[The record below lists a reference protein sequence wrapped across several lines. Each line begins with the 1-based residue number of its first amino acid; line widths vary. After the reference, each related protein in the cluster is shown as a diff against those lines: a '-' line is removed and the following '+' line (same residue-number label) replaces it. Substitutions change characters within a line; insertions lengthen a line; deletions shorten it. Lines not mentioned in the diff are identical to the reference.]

1 MPWKCGSSFL
11 LSALKPL
18 GCLVFATLVGVD
30 GTDRVTGLYSKS
42 PHGVCNF
49 AVPLEAEHIAFKT
62 LLCFNLGHGRRGRYK
77 DFLRLLADL
86 ADEYL
91 ERAAPGRHSRAC
103 HKQTGS
109 SLECKRLV
117 HLVRTLSSLSPHT

>member
-11 LSALKPL
+11 LSALQSP
-18 GCLVFATLVGVD
+18 GSLVFATLVGVD
-30 GTDRVTGLYSKS
+30 GTDRVAGLYSKS
-42 PHGVCNF
+42 AHGVRNL
-49 AVPLEAEHIAFKT
+49 AVPLEAEHVAFEP
-62 LLCFNLGHGRRGRYK
+62 LLFFDLGHSRRGRYK

-103 HKQTGS
+103 HNKSRS

-117 HLVRTLSSLSPHT
+117 HSYST